1 MLSMTE
7 KWDKTFP
14 KSDKV
19 EHRKVSFLNRFG
31 IELAA
36 DMYLPKGAKAPLPAV
51 AVCGPFGAVKEQ
63 ASGLYAQILAERG
76 FLTLAFDPSFTGE
89 SGGPARNVA
98 SPDVNT
104 EDFLAAVDFLVTNP
118 DVDPGRVAILGIC
131 GWGGLAL
138 NAAALDTR
146 VKATVACTMYDM
158 SRVTAKGYFDQADS
172 ADARHAMRQALCAQ
186 RTKDFANGVCA
197 RAGGVADP
205 LPEDA
210 PWFVKDYHAYYKT
223 PRGYHPRS
231 LNSNEGWNV
240 TSTLSVL
247 NQPILAFTEEIRS
260 AVLIVHGD
268 KAHSCYFGKDT
279 FKRLKGDNK
288 ELLLVPGA
296 VHTDLY
302 DNLALIP
309 FDAIEAFLRKHLAC
323 PRA

>member
-36 DMYLPKGAKAPLPAV
+36 DLYAPKGATGRLPAV
-51 AVCGPFGAVKEQ
+51 AVSGPFGAVKEQ
-63 ASGLYAQILAERG
+63 ASGLYAQTLAERG

-118 DVDPGRVAILGIC
+118 AVDPDRVAILGIC

-146 VKATVACTMYDM
+146 VKATVVCTMYDM

-172 ADARHAMRQALCAQ
+172 ADARQAMREVLCAQ
-186 RTKDFANGVCA
+186 RTKDFASGVSA
-197 RAGGVADP
+197 RAGGVVDP

-210 PWFVKDYHAYYKT
+210 PWFVKDYYAYYKT

-247 NQPILAFTEEIRS
+247 NQPILTFVEEIRN

-288 ELLLVPGA
+288 ELLLIPGA

-302 DNLALIP
+302 DNLAVIP
-309 FDAIEAFLRKHLAC
+309 FDKIEAFLRKHLAC
-323 PRA
+323 